1 MITSVD
7 SVIIGKNVPASFTDI
22 DALAIGD
29 IALFNQ
35 DRALITSEEEYK
47 AANAI
52 YFGVAQSKVNVT
64 MPDGSVVKKANI
76 YFSNKLDIKGLK
88 SAVYCDFVA
97 PTEDTVK
104 IDFSGST
111 IIAGHRYVVRVLY
124 KDIETPGWQFTHTY
138 EAVAPSEEVADLIE
152 ILVKKMNKHAN
163 RRVVVTSDATSI
175 TLTAMPKTDNE
186 GVDSLSDYTTV
197 AMEVTLYKTIPSAI
211 IANFPEK
218 VPGAVITKTQGNP
231 GRGYWKQVRDYERYQ
246 QGYKGYKYT
255 DALPAFVSA
264 PQVVEG
270 AEYDYL
276 SVMGEN
282 LYLSNDNQYIKNTPM
297 SVNLFV
303 EKGTLGSSDIVA
315 WLTGAEVAGA

>member
-7 SVIIGKNVPASFTDI
+7 SVIIGKKVNGSATT
-22 DALAIGD
+22 AEELAIGD
-29 IALFNQ
+29 VALFNQ
-35 DRALITSEEEYK
+35 DRVIITGEEDYK

-52 YFGVAQSKVNVT
+52 YFGVAQAKVNVT
-64 MPDGSVVKKANI
+64 MPDGSVEQKANI

-88 SAVYCDFVA
+88 SAVFCEYTA
-97 PTEDTVK
+97 PEEDKVV
-104 IDFSGST
+104 IDFSNAT
-111 IIAGHRYVVRVLY
+111 IITGHRYVVRVLY

-138 EAVAPSEEVADLIE
+138 EATAPSEDAADLIAE
-152 ILVKKMNKHAN
+152 LVKKMNKHAN

-175 TLTAMPKTDNE
+175 TMTAMPKTDNE
-186 GVDSLSDYTTV
+186 GVDSPSEYTTV
-197 AMEVTLYKTIPSAI
+197 AMEVTMYKTIPGAML
-211 IANFPEK
+211 ANFPEK

-231 GRGYWKQVRDYERYQ
+231 GRGYWKQVRDYERRQ

-255 DALPAFVSA
+255 DTYPSFVSA
-264 PQVVEG
+264 MQTVEG

-303 EKGTLGSSDIVA
+303 EKGSLAGSTLLSLL
-315 WLTGAEVAGA
+315 LTGEQAD

>member
-7 SVIIGKNVPASFTDI
+7 SVIIGKKCPAAYTDI
-22 DALAIGD
+22 DALAVGD
-29 IALFNQ
+29 VALFNQ

-47 AANAI
+47 EATAI
-52 YFGVAQSKVNVT
+52 FFGVAQPKVNVT
-64 MPDGSVVKKANI
+64 MPDGSVAQKANI

-88 SAVYCDFVA
+88 SAVYSDYVA
-97 PTEDTVK
+97 PTEDKVV
-104 IDFSGST
+104 INFANST

-138 EAVAPSEEVADLIE
+138 EAVAPSEEAADLIE
-152 ILVKKMNKHAN
+152 LLVKKMNKHAN
-163 RRVVVTSDATSI
+163 RRVIVTSDPTSI

-231 GRGYWKQVRDYERYQ
+231 GRGFWKQVRDYERYQ

-255 DALPAFVSA
+255 DALPAFVSDMKT
-264 PQVVEG
+264 VEG
-270 AEYDYL
+270 AEYDYM
-276 SVMGEN
+276 SIMGEN

-303 EKGTLGSSDIVA
+303 EKGTLETSLIKACLIPSEEEA
-315 WLTGAEVAGA
+315 

>member
-7 SVIIGKNVPASFTDI
+7 SVIIGKKCPASYTDI
-22 DALAIGD
+22 DALAVGD
-29 IALFNQ
+29 VALFNQ

-47 AANAI
+47 EATAI
-52 YFGVAQSKVNVT
+52 FFGVAQPKVNVT
-64 MPDGSVVKKANI
+64 MPDGSVAQKANI

-88 SAVYCDFVA
+88 SAVYSDYVA
-97 PTEDTVK
+97 PTEDKVV
-104 IDFSGST
+104 INFANST
-111 IIAGHRYVVRVLY
+111 IITGHRYVVRVLY

-138 EAVAPSEEVADLIE
+138 EATAPSEEVADLIE
-152 ILVKKMNKHAN
+152 LLVKKMNKHAN

-197 AMEVTLYKTIPSAI
+197 AMEVTLYKTIPGAML
-211 IANFPEK
+211 ANFPEK

-231 GRGYWKQVRDYERYQ
+231 GRGFWKQVRDYERYQ

-255 DALPAFVSA
+255 DALPAFVSDMKT
-264 PQVVEG
+264 VEG

-303 EKGTLGSSDIVA
+303 EKGSLAESLIVTC
-315 WLTGAEVAGA
+315 LTK

>member
-7 SVIIGKNVPASFTDI
+7 SVIIGKNVPASFSDI

-35 DRALITSEEEYK
+35 DRALIKSEDEYK
-47 AANAI
+47 AASAI
-52 YFGVAQSKVNVT
+52 YFGVAQAKVKVA
-64 MPDGSVVKKANI
+64 MPDGSVADKANI

-88 SAVYCDFVA
+88 SVVYSDYVA
-97 PTEDTVK
+97 PSEDKVVL
-104 IDFSGST
+104 DFSNAI
-111 IIAGHRYVVRVLY
+111 IIAGHRYVVRILY

-138 EAVAPSEEVADLIE
+138 EAIAPSEEAADLIE

-163 RRVVVTSDATSI
+163 RRVVITSDATSI
-175 TLTAMPKTDNE
+175 TMEAMPKNDNE
-186 GVDSLSDYTTV
+186 GVDSLSDYSTV

-211 IANFPEK
+211 VANFPEK
-218 VPGAVITKTQGNP
+218 VPGAIITKTQGNP
-231 GRGYWKQVRDYERYQ
+231 GRGFWKQVRDYERYQ

-303 EKGTLGSSDIVA
+303 EKGSLGSSAIVT
-315 WLTGAEVAGA
+315 WLTA

>member
-7 SVIIGKNVPASFTDI
+7 SVIIGKKCPASYTDI
-22 DALAIGD
+22 DALAVGD
-29 IALFNQ
+29 VALFNQ

-47 AANAI
+47 EATAI
-52 YFGVAQSKVNVT
+52 FFGVAQPKVNVT
-64 MPDGSVVKKANI
+64 MPDGSVAQKANI

-88 SAVYCDFVA
+88 SAVYSDYVA
-97 PTEDTVK
+97 PTEDKVV
-104 IDFSGST
+104 INFANST
-111 IIAGHRYVVRVLY
+111 IITGHRYVVRVLY

-138 EAVAPSEEVADLIE
+138 EATAPSEEVADLIE
-152 ILVKKMNKHAN
+152 LLVKKMNKHAN

-197 AMEVTLYKTIPSAI
+197 AMEVTLYKTIPGAML
-211 IANFPEK
+211 ANFPEK

-231 GRGYWKQVRDYERYQ
+231 GRGFWKQVRDYERYQ

-255 DALPAFVSA
+255 DALPAFVSDMKT
-264 PQVVEG
+264 VEG

-303 EKGTLGSSDIVA
+303 EKGSLAESLIVTCLA
-315 WLTGAEVAGA
+315 K

>member
-7 SVIIGKNVPASFTDI
+7 SVIIGKTCRATYEEGFTI
-22 DALAIGD
+22 DKLEIGEV
-29 IALFNQ
+29 ALFNQ
-35 DRALITSEEEYK
+35 DRALITSEDDFN

-52 YFGVAQSKVNVT
+52 YIGVAQAKVNVT
-64 MPDGSVVKKANI
+64 MPNGSVDEKANI

-88 SAVYCDFVA
+88 SAVYSAYSA
-97 PTEDTVK
+97 PVEDKVV
-104 IDFSGST
+104 IDFSNAT

-124 KDIETPGWQFTHTY
+124 RDIETPGWQFTHTY
-138 EAVAPSEEVADLIE
+138 EAVAPSEEAADLIE
-152 ILVKKMNKHAN
+152 LLVKKMNKHAN
-163 RRVVVTSDATSI
+163 RRVIVTSDATSI
-175 TLTAMPKTDNE
+175 TMTAMPKTDNE
-186 GVDSLSDYTTV
+186 GVDSLSDYSTV
-197 AMEVTLYKTIPSAI
+197 DMVVTLYKTIPSAI
-211 IANFPEK
+211 MANFPEK
-218 VPGAVITKTQGNP
+218 VPGAEINKTQGNP
-231 GRGYWKQVRDYERYQ
+231 GRGFWKQVRDYERYQ

-303 EKGTLGSSDIVA
+303 EKGTLESSLIVTC
-315 WLTGAEVAGA
+315 LTK

>member
-7 SVIIGKNVPASFTDI
+7 SVIIGKKCPASYTDI
-22 DALAIGD
+22 DALAVGD
-29 IALFNQ
+29 VALFNQ
-35 DRALITSEEEYK
+35 DRALIKSEDEYK
-47 AANAI
+47 EATAI
-52 YFGVAQSKVNVT
+52 FFGVAQPKVNVT
-64 MPDGSVVKKANI
+64 MPDGSVAQKANI

-88 SAVYCDFVA
+88 SAVYSDYVA
-97 PTEDTVK
+97 PTEDKVV
-104 IDFSGST
+104 INFANST

-138 EAVAPSEEVADLIE
+138 EAVAPSEEAADLIE
-152 ILVKKMNKHAN
+152 LLVKKMNKHAN

-231 GRGYWKQVRDYERYQ
+231 GRGFWKQVRDYERYQ

-264 PQVVEG
+264 PQVKEG

-303 EKGTLGSSDIVA
+303 EKGTLETSLIKECLIPSEEA
-315 WLTGAEVAGA
+315 